1 MHKTL
6 NAENLIRQTN
16 NGQIEGISEEKVNC
30 WLGIPYAEKPI
41 NDLRFKPPVPKSNWS
56 NILKTATNP
65 LKCMQNG
72 VNNEDCLYLNVI
84 TPKISDNLPVLVW
97 IHGGGFVAGGVTDF
111 QNTLKKFAAFNNI
124 IVVSIQYRLGVFGFL
139 YMNTDNAPGNMGLR
153 DQSLA
158 MKWVFENIYH
168 FGGDNFRITVKF

>member
-1 MHKTL
+1 
-6 NAENLIRQTN
+6 
-16 NGQIEGISEEKVNC
+16 
-30 WLGIPYAEKPI
+30 
-41 NDLRFKPPVPKSNWS
+41 
-56 NILKTATNP
+56 
-65 LKCMQNG
+65 MQNG

-111 QNTLKKFAAFNNI
+111 QNTLKKFAASNNI